1 MPSVRKLDR
10 LKAVLR
16 GSIPLIDL
24 KIQLDAGNPLPI
36 FILKNTFCVEF
47 LNLMHIFLH
56 FQSAKVFFIASR

>member
-24 KIQLDAGNPLPI
+24 KIQLDTGNLLPV
-36 FILKNTFCVEF
+36 FLLKNAFCVEF
-47 LNLMHIFLH
+47 LNLVHISLPI
-56 FQSAKVFFIASR
+56 QSTKVFFIASR